1 MTSHLYLDIDGVLNA
16 VGWSGAHT
24 PPWDDLCRPGPALT
38 YSPGLVRGLNQVIA
52 NTPELEVFWLTSWE
66 EEAAQFGERLGL
78 AGAAEWRWLPASGAG
93 RGLEWEK
100 YLSIREHVE
109 ATRPSRVVW
118 CDDELATEP
127 DVSRWAASVGI
138 HTVSPTWLLT
148 PNQVDSIREYFS

>member
-78 AGAAEWRWLPASGAG
+78 AAPPSGGGCQPPVLDVDWNGRNTYRFANMLRQRDLPGSCGVMT
-93 RGLEWEK
+93 
-100 YLSIREHVE
+100 S
-109 ATRPSRVVW
+109 
-118 CDDELATEP
+118 
-127 DVSRWAASVGI
+127 
-138 HTVSPTWLLT
+138 SPLNLT
-148 PNQVDSIREYFS
+148 